1 MIPGRKKKS
10 TEELLKRESGFV
22 RVLPPFESH
31 LVAMIAILWAF
42 FQLSLPCFLIIDSTK
57 ERAIHLAFAITLLF
71 LVSPCFKKTIKFFSF
86 LSVRDRIPLIDYALA
101 AAGAL
106 TALYIVLDYEGIAMR
121 AGAPTTRDLIVGSIL
136 VILLLEAT
144 RRVIGPALPVIALLF
159 TGYAFAGPHMPDIL
173 AFKGVSLSRY
183 LSNISL
189 STEGIYGI
197 PLGVSS
203 SIVYLYKSILNAA
216 IKAMNRLVFCFS
228 ARLCICVESCSGNL
242 CVWIEP
248 SNVCFAGLGLLV
260 GKLRTGSSP
269 ASFCFQ

>member
-31 LVAMIAILWAF
+31 MVAMIAILWAF

-86 LSVRDRIPLIDYALA
+86 LSARDRIPLIDYALA

-121 AGAPTTRDLIVGSIL
+121 AGAPTTRDLVVGSMN
-136 VILLLEAT
+136 
-144 RRVIGPALPVIALLF
+144 
-159 TGYAFAGPHMPDIL
+159 HMG
-173 AFKGVSLSRY
+173 K
-183 LSNISL
+183 
-189 STEGIYGI
+189 
-197 PLGVSS
+197 
-203 SIVYLYKSILNAA
+203 LN
-216 IKAMNRLVFCFS
+216 
-228 ARLCICVESCSGNL
+228 G
-242 CVWIEP
+242 
-248 SNVCFAGLGLLV
+248 LV
-260 GKLRTGSSP
+260 GFVIFLP
-269 ASFCFQ
+269 AQGGTRLIEQFGLPAKSNNEYNSQDVAPLYLF